1 MDSDFDWA
9 NFETGACF
17 SKCQRLFGPEK
28 KFVKQRSVHFEELIF
43 EHISMSVENKTIA
56 KFHELKRFP
65 Y

>member
-1 MDSDFDWA
+1 MIMFA
-9 NFETGACF
+9 NGYTTSTPTLTALMG
-17 SKCQRLFGPEK
+17 LFLEK
-28 KFVKQRSVHFEELIF
+28 KFVKLRSVHFEELIF